1 MTDFTIKDS
10 TGAGDFTVVAPPP
23 ELEAHL
29 HGQAETLRVS
39 AYQQEIIKLDGSSMY
54 LRIDTGPDLESA
66 LLCVDDGEADTNDIA
81 TFYNIGM
88 AKAFAAFWAKRL
100 STIEPAAT
108 SECATEGCGQIGSE
122 HFEAGGIGSNYC
134 PKCAGK
140 VRALTAA
147 SAIGGVEPVIDF
159 RALAQGFADA
169 LGHAEWPSPRGA
181 EELLQDI
188 IDTWHPKLRAAL
200 AASAPNREVK

>member
-1 MTDFTIKDS
+1 MTHIMEPGEFGEGTNVTDRMTN
-10 TGAGDFTVVAPPP
+10 P

-29 HGQAETLRVS
+29 HGQAETVRVS

-100 STIEPAAT
+100 SCIEPAAP

-140 VRALTAA
+140 VRSLTAA
-147 SAIGGVEPVIDF
+147 SAIGGVGEVTGEML
-159 RALAQGFADA
+159 RAGYAQMAPFADFLDTTPPERVEEA
-169 LGHAEWPSPRGA
+169 LRNVY
-181 EELLQDI
+181 
-188 IDTWHPKLRAAL
+188 RAMN
-200 AASAPNREVK
+200 AASAPDREVK